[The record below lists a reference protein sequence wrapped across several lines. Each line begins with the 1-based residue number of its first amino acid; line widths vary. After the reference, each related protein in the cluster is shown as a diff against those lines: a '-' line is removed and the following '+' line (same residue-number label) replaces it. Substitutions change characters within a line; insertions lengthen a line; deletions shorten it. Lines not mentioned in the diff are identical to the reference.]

1 MASGSSPSELSQGES
16 AMYNGRKR
24 RKHGARNLVSSGA
37 ITQDVECKYGS
48 VQRNDC
54 ALCGGSGVE
63 KHGLLP
69 L

>member
-16 AMYNGRKR
+16 AMDNG
-24 RKHGARNLVSSGA
+24 RKHGARNLVISGA
-37 ITQDVECKYGS
+37 ITQDVVCKYGS

>member
-16 AMYNGRKR
+16 AMDNGRKK
-24 RKHGARNLVSSGA
+24 RKHGARNLVISGA
-37 ITQDVECKYGS
+37 ITLDVVCKYGS

-54 ALCGGSGVE
+54 IRGGSGVE

>member
-1 MASGSSPSELSQGES
+1 MASGSSPSELSQEES
-16 AMYNGRKR
+16 AMDNGRKK
-24 RKHGARNLVSSGA
+24 RKHRARNLVISCA
-37 ITQDVECKYGS
+37 ITQDVVCKYGW

-63 KHGLLP
+63 QHGLLP